1 MDQKLGFQNEGLEI
15 LFQNLIDIIP
25 LYIVSTLIM
34 YLRTIQ
40 FFTRQPL
47 PLPLPLTSLSVYSM
61 TAIAI

>member
-47 PLPLPLTSLSVYSM
+47 PLTLPLTSLSVYSM
-61 TAIAI
+61 RAIAI